1 MEILF
6 AFAGL
11 FFMLFVPWAAIS
23 GAMRARAA
31 ERVIGEL
38 RAEVA
43 LLRGDL
49 GELSARVGRLAPSG
63 APPAGDVAQE
73 AVAPA
78 EPAMVASAQAEPATL
93 AADAVPASDTAPET
107 APDTLAAPETVAAP
121 SEGPPEAVA
130 PPAPEP
136 RRPRDIEE
144 TLGARW
150 TVWIGALALGL
161 GGLFLVRYSI
171 EAGFFGPR
179 ARLALA
185 ALFGLGLLALGEAAR
200 RGLFSLNRAPALPA
214 EHVPLALTAAGV
226 ATLFGVAYAAY
237 AVYGFIGPVAAFALL
252 ALVAGGALAA
262 SLLHGQALAGAG
274 LIGGYATP
282 ALIGGDA
289 KSLWPLA
296 LYLVALGACAL
307 ALNLRFRAVWM
318 TLATLAG
325 AAGWTL
331 LLAGSAGPDAG
342 PLLFLALSSLVSFLA
357 ALSWLQPAAAPARPW
372 GDEVTL
378 ICLTALAMLLGLAFL
393 RPDMPIGP
401 AASAALAAMAL
412 LAGSAL
418 RDPRLVF
425 GVPLAVVLGLGTLLT
440 WPSLQG
446 GEHWFLRVIE
456 GWRLAPSA
464 LPRSSGI
471 LILFAV
477 AGMFLIFATPV
488 LKALRPLAQAAPHG
502 PVGRMI
508 LSFAGGLG
516 APLLLLAACV
526 RIGGLAQDL
535 RVAAL
540 FIVLAALSGGVAR
553 QLLRRDGAEAG
564 GQDATG
570 QDPTGHDS
578 TGYAAGAALAAGL
591 AIAFALPGLWMAVGF
606 AAAAALTAWIAARQP
621 MPGLRA
627 CAGSFVTAAIVRA
640 AAAPASPTFDAW
652 PFFNEL
658 LPGFGLPFVLCAA
671 ACVILRPGGADR
683 AYRTALL
690 GAVVF
695 AIALTVFQI
704 IHIFWPGV
712 RFVHGDF
719 HGSWVLALCA
729 APFIMVGLWLRRRGG
744 GGPAKLAVAA
754 GVVMLLGGGGLGLL
768 VLNNPFLDGSPV
780 WGWLIL
786 NRLAAGCAA
795 ALLAAWLSGNLLSET
810 NPKTAQILYSLAA
823 ALGALLIVS
832 QIRLVFHG
840 ADLVDSWRIGLAE
853 TGCYVL
859 WLIALAALSLLASD
873 DTSPLRRLIESA
885 ANAGALAV
893 TLALA
898 VVIANP
904 LLGAAMSSYGPLD
917 ESLVGFVATGA
928 GFALLTYLGRLYP
941 GPHRAWL
948 ITVDRWAAIGLGYLY
963 LLTQIRRSFVGVEH
977 MAWAPFSDGEHYA
990 LSLGTLLYGA
1000 ALLLAGMKLAS
1011 REVRFASALF
1021 VGVAVVKVFL
1031 YDMAGLSGLW
1041 RPVSFIG
1048 LGAVLIGIGTLY
1060 QRVLFRRPAATG
1072 G

>member
-6 AFAGL
+6 ALAGL
-11 FFMLFVPWAAIS
+11 FFMLLVPWAAIS

-31 ERVIGEL
+31 ERMIGEL
-38 RAEVA
+38 RAELA
-43 LLRGDL
+43 LLRGEM
-49 GELSARVGRLAPSG
+49 GELNLRVGRLAASG
-63 APPAGDVAQE
+63 APAPNEAAGE
-73 AVAPA
+73 AA
-78 EPAMVASAQAEPATL
+78 ASAQPAMESSAEVESATL
-93 AADAVPASDTAPET
+93 TADAASALQAVPGLAPET
-107 APDTLAAPETVAAP
+107 APEALAAPETVTAP
-121 SEGPPEAVA
+121 SAGTEEAA
-130 PPAPEP
+130 APEP
-136 RRPRDIEE
+136 RPPRDIEE

-161 GGLFLVRYSI
+161 GGVFLVRYSI

-200 RGLFSLNRAPALPA
+200 RGLFSLNRAPALPS

-226 ATLFGVAYAAY
+226 ATLFGVVYATY
-237 AVYGFIGPVAAFALL
+237 AVYGFIGPAAAFALL
-252 ALVAGGALAA
+252 AFVAGAALAA

-282 ALIGGDA
+282 ALVGGDA

-296 LYLVALGACAL
+296 LYLVALGASAL

-318 TLATLAG
+318 TFATLAG

-342 PLLFLALSSLVSFLA
+342 PLLFLALASLVSFLA
-357 ALSWLQPAAAPARPW
+357 ALSWLQPPAPPARPW
-372 GDEVTL
+372 GDEVAL
-378 ICLTALAMLLGLAFL
+378 ICVTALAMLLGLAFL

-412 LAGSAL
+412 LGASAL
-418 RDPRLVF
+418 RDPRIVF
-425 GVPLAVVLGLGTLLT
+425 GLPLAVVLGLGTLLT

-446 GEHWFLRVIE
+446 GEHWFLRVVE

-471 LILFAV
+471 LILFAA
-477 AGMFLIFATPV
+477 AGMALVFAAA
-488 LKALRPLAQAAPHG
+488 ALGAMRPLARAVPQGA
-502 PVGRMI
+502 VGRMI

-516 APLLLLAACV
+516 SPLLMLAACV

-540 FIVLAALSGGVAR
+540 FVLLAALSAGVAVR
-553 QLLRRDGAEAG
+553 LLRREGAEA
-564 GQDATG
+564 D
-570 QDPTGHDS
+570 GHDS
-578 TGYAAGAALAAGL
+578 TGFAAGTALAAGL

-627 CAGSFVTAAIVRA
+627 CAGSFVTAAMVRA
-640 AAAPASPTFDAW
+640 ATAPTLPPADAW

-658 LPGFGLPFVLCAA
+658 LPALGLPFALCGAA
-671 ACVILRPGGADR
+671 AALLRRGGADR
-683 AYRTALL
+683 AYRAALL

-695 AIALTVFQI
+695 AIALTLLQI
-704 IHIFWPGV
+704 AHAFGSDA
-712 RFVHGDF
+712 RFVHGEF
-719 HGSWVLALCA
+719 HASWVVALCA
-729 APFIMVGLWLRRRGG
+729 TPFIMAGLWLRRRGG

-795 ALLAAWLSGNLLSET
+795 ALLAAWLSGNLLRET
-810 NPKTAQILYSLAA
+810 NPRTAQILHLLAA

-853 TGCYVL
+853 AGCYVL

-873 DTSPLRRLIESA
+873 DTSPLRRLIESG
-885 ANAGALAV
+885 ANAGALAAA
-893 TLALA
+893 LALA

-904 LLGAAMSSYGPLD
+904 LLGAQMWSYGPLD
-917 ESLVGFVATGA
+917 ESLVGFLATGA
-928 GFALLTYLGRLYP
+928 GFALLAYLGRLYP
-941 GPHRAWL
+941 SPHRDGL

-977 MAWAPFSDGEHYA
+977 MVWAPFSDGEHYA

-1060 QRVLFRRPAATG
+1060 QRVLFRRPEGAAAAG
-1072 G
+1072 S

>member
-6 AFAGL
+6 ALAGL
-11 FFMLFVPWAAIS
+11 FFMLLVPWAAIS

-31 ERVIGEL
+31 ERMIGEL
-38 RAEVA
+38 RAELA
-43 LLRGDL
+43 LLRGEM
-49 GELSARVGRLAPSG
+49 GELNLRVGRLAASG
-63 APPAGDVAQE
+63 APAPNEAAGE
-73 AVAPA
+73 AA
-78 EPAMVASAQAEPATL
+78 ASAQPAMESSAEVESATL
-93 AADAVPASDTAPET
+93 TADAASALQAVPGLAPET
-107 APDTLAAPETVAAP
+107 APEALAAPETVTAP
-121 SEGPPEAVA
+121 SAGTEEAA
-130 PPAPEP
+130 APEP
-136 RRPRDIEE
+136 RPPRDIEE

-161 GGLFLVRYSI
+161 GGVFLVRYSI

-200 RGLFSLNRAPALPA
+200 RGLFSFNRAPALPA

-226 ATLFGVAYAAY
+226 ATLFGVVYATY
-237 AVYGFIGPVAAFALL
+237 AVYGFIGPVVAFALL
-252 ALVAGGALAA
+252 AFVACGALAA

-282 ALIGGDA
+282 ALVGGDA
-289 KSLWPLA
+289 KSLWPLVIF
-296 LYLVALGACAL
+296 LVALGACAL

-318 TLATLAG
+318 TFATLAG

-342 PLLFLALSSLVSFLA
+342 PLLFLALASLVSFLA
-357 ALSWLQPAAAPARPW
+357 ALSWLRPPAAPARPW
-372 GDEVTL
+372 GDEPAL
-378 ICLTALAMLLGLAFL
+378 ICVTALAMLLGLAFL

-401 AASAALAAMAL
+401 AASASLAAMAL
-412 LAGSAL
+412 LAASAL

-425 GVPLAVVLGLGTLLT
+425 GLPLAVVLGLGTLLT

-464 LPRSSGI
+464 LPRSSGV
-471 LILFAV
+471 LFLFAA
-477 AGMFLIFATPV
+477 AGMVLVFAASA
-488 LKALRPLAQAAPHG
+488 LGALRPPARAVAHGAA
-502 PVGRMI
+502 GRMI

-516 APLLLLAACV
+516 APLLMLAACV

-540 FIVLAALSGGVAR
+540 FVTLAVLSAGLALR
-553 QLLRRDGAEAG
+553 LLRRDGEESG
-564 GQDATG
+564 
-570 QDPTGHDS
+570 GHDS
-578 TGYAAGAALAAGL
+578 TGYAAGAALAVGL

-606 AAAAALTAWIAARQP
+606 AAAAALTAWTAARQP

-627 CAGSFVTAAIVRA
+627 CAGSFATAAMVRA
-640 AAAPASPTFDAW
+640 AAAPALPPADAW
-652 PFFNEL
+652 PFFNDL
-658 LPGFGLPFVLCAA
+658 LPAFGLPFALCAA
-671 ACVILRPGGADR
+671 ACALLRPGGADR
-683 AYRTALL
+683 PYRAALL

-695 AIALTVFQI
+695 AFALTLLQI
-704 IHIFWPGV
+704 AHAFGSDT
-712 RFVHGDF
+712 RFAHGEF
-719 HGSWVLALCA
+719 HASWVLALCA
-729 APFIMVGLWLRRRGG
+729 PPFIMAGLWLRHRGG
-744 GGPAKLAVAA
+744 GGPASLAMAG

-768 VLNNPFLDGSPV
+768 VVNNPFLDGSLV

-786 NRLAAGCAA
+786 NRVAAGCAA
-795 ALLAAWLSGNLLSET
+795 ALLAAWLSGSLLRET
-810 NPKTAQILYSLAA
+810 NPRTAQLLHLLAA
-823 ALGALLIVS
+823 ALGVLLIVS

-840 ADLVDSWRIGLAE
+840 ADLVGSWRIGLAE
-853 TGCYVL
+853 AGCYGL

-873 DTSPLRRLIESA
+873 DTSPMRRLIEGG
-885 ANAGALAV
+885 ANAGALAL

-898 VVIANP
+898 VVVANP
-904 LLGAAMSSYGPLD
+904 LLGAGMWSFGPLD
-917 ESLVGFVATGA
+917 ESLVGFLATGA
-928 GFALLTYLGRLYP
+928 GFALLAYLGRLYP
-941 GPHRAWL
+941 SPHRAGL
-948 ITVDRWAAIGLGYLY
+948 ITVDRWAAIGLGFLY
-963 LLTQIRRSFVGVEH
+963 LLTQIRRSFVGVED

-1060 QRVLFRRPAATG
+1060 QRVLFRRPASAAAAG